1 MPVRKATVCLLSVM
15 LAAVLLVSCRGQETY
30 TLESVSGSYSR
41 ENSNGFDH
49 FTITLN
55 EDGTYSYFETMIS
68 SHLGMGG
75 YALED
80 GVVTLTDSQIPGLYG
95 SLTHTYRFRY
105 EGGSL
110 IFLAD
115 ESDNFM
121 YINLPD
127 GAQFDRRETPVLPAE

>member
-1 MPVRKATVCLLSVM
+1 MRKRKATVCLLSVM
-15 LAAVLLVSCRGQETY
+15 LAVVLLVSCCGRELY
-30 TLESVSGSYSR
+30 TVENISGSYSR
-41 ENSNGFDH
+41 ENTNGFDH

-55 EDGTYSYFETMIS
+55 ENGTYSYFETMIS

-75 YALED
+75 YTLED

-95 SLTHTYRFRY
+95 SLTRTYRFRC
-105 EGGSL
+105 EDGKL

-121 YINLPD
+121 YIKLPD
-127 GAQFDRRETPVLPAE
+127 GAEFDRREPAAEQVG

>member
-1 MPVRKATVCLLSVM
+1 MKRALICILS
-15 LAAVLLVSCRGQETY
+15 AVLFAVMLVSCRGQETY
-30 TLESVSGSYSR
+30 TLESISGSYSR
-41 ENSNGFDH
+41 ENANGFDH

-75 YALED
+75 YTLKD
-80 GVVTLTDSQIPGLYG
+80 GIVTLTDSQIPGLYG
-95 SLTHTYRFRY
+95 SLTRTYKFRC
-105 EGGSL
+105 EDGKL

-127 GAQFDRRETPVLPAE
+127 GAEFERREPTAEQTG

>member
-1 MPVRKATVCLLSVM
+1 MKRALICVLS
-15 LAAVLLVSCRGQETY
+15 AVLFAVMLVSCRVQETY
-30 TLESVSGSYSR
+30 TVERISGTYSR
-41 ENSNGFDH
+41 ENANGFDH

-75 YALED
+75 YTLED
-80 GVVTLTDSQIPGLYG
+80 GIVTLTDSQIPGLYG
-95 SLTHTYRFRY
+95 SHTYTYKFRC
-105 EGGSL
+105 EKGKL

-127 GAQFDRRETPVLPAE
+127 GAEFERREVSAKPTD

>member
-1 MPVRKATVCLLSVM
+1 MKKGTVCFAALLILVV
-15 LAAVLLVSCRGQETY
+15 LAACRAQEP
-30 TLESVSGSYSR
+30 EPVFGAYSR
-41 ENSNGFDH
+41 ENANGFDH

-68 SHLGMGG
+68 SHLGMGE
-75 YALED
+75 YTFED
-80 GVVTLTDSQIPGLYG
+80 GIVTLIDDQIPGLYG

-127 GAQFDRRETPVLPAE
+127 GAQFDRRETPALPAE